1 MQLSEAQNALSNA
14 FDVAEDKTLSFILF
28 SLGNELYGTP
38 LLSTREVI
46 KLRVIKPTPYMV
58 PHFKGVINLR
68 GQIISV
74 VDLRV
79 KFQIPIPTETTGLI
93 LIVEH
98 SQGLLGAVVDDL
110 TSVENIRKEDLD
122 QNAAIETKIPLD
134 FFLGVA
140 KVRDRLV
147 NIVDIS
153 GCLISEDMRLI
164 KIAAAG

>member
-1 MQLSEAQNALSNA
+1 MSLSEAKKALNEA
-14 FDVAEDKTLSFILF
+14 FETAEDKALSFILF
-28 SLGNELYGTP
+28 SLGSELYGTP

-46 KLRVIKPTPYMV
+46 KLRDIKATPYMV

-74 VDLRV
+74 IDLRT
-79 KFQIPIPTETTGLI
+79 KFQISIADEKNGLI

-110 TSVENIRKEDLD
+110 ISVENVRKEDLD
-122 QNAAIETKIPLD
+122 QNAVIETKIPID

-140 KVRDRLV
+140 KVKDRLV
-147 NIVDIS
+147 NMVDMS
-153 GCLISEDMRLI
+153 GCLFSEDMRI
-164 KIAAAG
+164 VTAAS